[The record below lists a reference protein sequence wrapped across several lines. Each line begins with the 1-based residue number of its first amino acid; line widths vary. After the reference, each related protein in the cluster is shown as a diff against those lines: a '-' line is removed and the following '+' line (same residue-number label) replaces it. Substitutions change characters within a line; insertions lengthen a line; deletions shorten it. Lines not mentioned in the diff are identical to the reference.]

1 MKLLGELDQAVKAN
15 SKFKA
20 AYYRKVDLLGIW
32 EIIEFEATAQ
42 GATSIYVDSTRLFKL
57 EQGNS
62 FSRYV
67 NLFRELVE
75 RLEKKAGSK
84 EKLVEL
90 LWNTKF
96 VLGLN
101 QEEFDTQLTRIYGE
115 SNWPG
120 YETLPNHGTQSPVLK
135 KDNDGDL

>member
-75 RLEKKAGSK
+75 RLEKKACSK
-84 EKLVEL
+84 EKATSGTAMEY
-90 LWNTKF
+90 KICS
-96 VLGLN
+96 
-101 QEEFDTQLTRIYGE
+101 RIK
-115 SNWPG
+115 PG
-120 YETLPNHGTQSPVLK
+120 GV
-135 KDNDGDL
+135 